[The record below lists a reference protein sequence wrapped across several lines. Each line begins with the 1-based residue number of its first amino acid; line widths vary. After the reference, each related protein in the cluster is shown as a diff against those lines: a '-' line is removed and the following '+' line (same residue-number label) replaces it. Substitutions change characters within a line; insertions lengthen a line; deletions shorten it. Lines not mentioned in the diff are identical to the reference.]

1 MSAQVSPKIDIRI
14 SDLMKQNN
22 YSPGYDSEGPSMFAQ
37 QPNSFIYKLMV
48 IGKKPPPRTLHK
60 SFFYNNL

>member
-1 MSAQVSPKIDIRI
+1 MTAQASPSKEIKI

-22 YSPGYDSEGPSMFAQ
+22 YNAVWDPEGPALFSQAAS
-37 QPNSFIYKLMV
+37 SFIYKLMV

-60 SFFYNNL
+60 SFYYNN